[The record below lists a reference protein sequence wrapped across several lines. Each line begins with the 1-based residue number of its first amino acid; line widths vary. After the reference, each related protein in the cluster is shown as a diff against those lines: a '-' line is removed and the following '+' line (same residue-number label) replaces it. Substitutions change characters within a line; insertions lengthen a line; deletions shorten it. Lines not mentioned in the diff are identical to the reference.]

1 VVKNIDLY
9 IYSGCL
15 YLVQGAIIFTARKF
29 NKWGKESVVS
39 MKVTRRQ
46 FLKVTGATAAGF
58 ALVDL
63 GFDLQATASAA
74 KELRIKNVTP
84 TPTVCP
90 YCASGCGLVIYA
102 ERDANGNFVKLL
114 SVHGDPDNPINQ
126 GGACSKGAA
135 MFNLR
140 EIYDERTGEQMI
152 NPKRVQKPL
161 YRAPGSD
168 KWEEKDWDWMLD
180 RIAERVKET
189 RDSSFIHK
197 EKLEDGS
204 EIIVNRT
211 ERIASIGGSGLDNE
225 ECYILSKMMRALG
238 LVYLETQARI

>member
-1 VVKNIDLY
+1 
-9 IYSGCL
+9 
-15 YLVQGAIIFTARKF
+15 
-29 NKWGKESVVS
+29 
-39 MKVTRRQ
+39 
-46 FLKVTGATAAGF
+46 
-58 ALVDL
+58 
-63 GFDLQATASAA
+63 
-74 KELRIKNVTP
+74 
-84 TPTVCP
+84 
-90 YCASGCGLVIYA
+90 
-102 ERDANGNFVKLL
+102 
-114 SVHGDPDNPINQ
+114 
-126 GGACSKGAA
+126 

-180 RIAERVKET
+180 RIAEKIKET
-189 RDSSFIHK
+189 RDSNFIHK

-238 LVYLETQARI
+238 VVYLETQARI